1 MSRWPTS
8 EDHPEVLP
16 AALHWRDE
24 CLLRGGSAFT
34 AKTLWN
40 AENIT
45 DLKGR
50 IVDRPDFGKDSFEVK
65 LVRQLEGASTS
76 VIQLAAE
83 MVWVLRLF
91 PYTGDIGV
99 ARKRQLISSI
109 WSLSNESLPA
119 TDCLSEGALEGVGG
133 SGHAFRSRLWHQIS
147 YLLRAMAEWSTLPTE
162 RRHTLLARDDPWAF
176 CDWLTAIEGGKTSE
190 TRHAL
195 LFFAYPDHFE
205 RICSGSHKRRI
216 YRAFRSRLSPETA
229 LSEQSELT
237 PCELDRAILGIR
249 KSFEAERA
257 TTQFDFYLPDIEP
270 LWSEPAPPPA
280 PTALPKPKTGGGTVA
295 PGQGAPAADPFE
307 GVFLERETWDLMLA
321 VWRARKNIVLQGPP
335 GVGKSFI
342 GDRLAL
348 ALCGGDGTQRMMR
361 VQFHPATSYEDFV
374 QGYRPDGSGGF
385 VMREGPFVRF
395 CQAAQKDTSQP
406 YVFVI
411 DELNRGN
418 LARILG
424 ELMMLIEHD
433 KRGPH
438 WRMPLAYSDSAAE
451 PFYVPD
457 NVHIVGLMNTADRS
471 LAMVDYALRRR
482 FAFFTLTPAFS
493 DAGFADALKAK
504 GVTPEMVAR
513 IRERLQ
519 AVNEAITATLGAGYA
534 VGHSFFTSGPASGE
548 SEEDWYSRV
557 IAYEVGPLL
566 DEYWFDD
573 PEQAAKWRS
582 QLDAD

>member
-1 MSRWPTS
+1 M
-8 EDHPEVLP
+8 
-16 AALHWRDE
+16 
-24 CLLRGGSAFT
+24 
-34 AKTLWN
+34 
-40 AENIT
+40 
-45 DLKGR
+45 
-50 IVDRPDFGKDSFEVK
+50 
-65 LVRQLEGASTS
+65 
-76 VIQLAAE
+76 
-83 MVWVLRLF
+83 
-91 PYTGDIGV
+91 
-99 ARKRQLISSI
+99 
-109 WSLSNESLPA
+109 
-119 TDCLSEGALEGVGG
+119 
-133 SGHAFRSRLWHQIS
+133 
-147 YLLRAMAEWSTLPTE
+147 
-162 RRHTLLARDDPWAF
+162 
-176 CDWLTAIEGGKTSE
+176 
-190 TRHAL
+190 
-195 LFFAYPDHFE
+195 
-205 RICSGSHKRRI
+205 
-216 YRAFRSRLSPETA
+216 
-229 LSEQSELT
+229 
-237 PCELDRAILGIR
+237 IR
-249 KSFEAERA
+249 ESFEAERQ

-270 LWSEPAPPPA
+270 LWAEPVPPPA
-280 PTALPKPKTGGGTVA
+280 PPVSPQSQTYGAGPGTQ
-295 PGQGAPAADPFE
+295 PIQPAAPVDPFN
-307 GVFLERETWDLMLA
+307 GVFLDREKWDLMLA

-374 QGYRPDGSGGF
+374 QGYRPDGRGGF

-482 FAFFTLTPAFS
+482 FAFFTLAPAFS

-504 GVTPEMVAR
+504 GVTPEMVGR

-557 IAYEVGPLL
+557 IAYDVGPLL

>member
-1 MSRWPTS
+1 MSRRPTS
-8 EDHPEVLP
+8 DDHPQVI
-16 AALHWRDE
+16 AAAQHWRDV
-24 CLLRGGSAFT
+24 CLLRGDSAFT
-34 AKTLWN
+34 AKTLWS
-40 AENIT
+40 AEHIA

-50 IVDRPDFGKDSFEVK
+50 IVDRPDVGKDSFEAK

-83 MVWVLRLF
+83 IVWVLRLF
-91 PYTGDIGV
+91 PCTGDIGV
-99 ARKRQLISSI
+99 ARKRQLINSI
-109 WSLSNESLPA
+109 WSLSKESLPA
-119 TDCLSEGALEGVGG
+119 TDWLSDDALQGVGG

-147 YLLRAMAEWSTLPTE
+147 YLLRAMADWSTLPTE

-195 LFFAYPDHFE
+195 LFFAYPDYFE

-216 YRAFRSRLSPETA
+216 YQAFRSRLSPETA
-229 LSEQSELT
+229 ISEKSELA

-280 PTALPKPKTGGGTVA
+280 PTPSPKPKTDGGT
-295 PGQGAPAADPFE
+295 APAEQGTPATDPFN

-348 ALCGGDGTQRMMR
+348 ELCGGVGAQRMMR

-374 QGYRPDGSGGF
+374 QGYRPDGKGGF

-395 CQAAQKDTSQP
+395 CQAAQKDVNQP

-433 KRGPH
+433 KRGTH
-438 WRMPLAYSDSAAE
+438 WQMPLSYSEAAAE
-451 PFYVPD
+451 PFYVPE
-457 NVHIVGLMNTADRS
+457 NVHIVGLMNSADRS

-493 DAGFADALKAK
+493 AQGFAEALKAK

-513 IRERLQ
+513 IRERMQ

-548 SEEDWYSRV
+548 SEEDWYSRI

-573 PEQAAKWRS
+573 VEQATKWRS
-582 QLDAD
+582 LLEAD